1 MVRATAFDFGC
12 QSAPR
17 SAGDATKRGFR
28 HFPPS
33 SPSRCLSRVA
43 VALTDHC
50 GVLRFTSQ
58 RELEEREL
66 MIEGE
71 VLVSVEH
78 DDGLAGIIRDGDVVR
93 LSGYLG
99 DSDYATVLDGYW
111 SSMEG
116 LIGER
121 SAEAGLLP

>member
-1 MVRATAFDFGC
+1 
-12 QSAPR
+12 
-17 SAGDATKRGFR
+17 
-28 HFPPS
+28 
-33 SPSRCLSRVA
+33 
-43 VALTDHC
+43 
-50 GVLRFTSQ
+50 
-58 RELEEREL
+58 